1 MESITKSNNFIEEII
16 QGEIEKGIFSTKEES
31 AKIITRF
38 PPEPNGYLHIGHAKS
53 IFLNFGLA
61 ERFNGKCNL
70 RFDDTNPE
78 AENSEFVNA
87 IIADLNW
94 LGVKPDNVFYASN
107 YFGTMI
113 IIAKNL
119 ILKGRAYVDSST
131 SEEIALSKGTPTT
144 VGTESLYRNTSPS
157 ENLLLFEKMINGD
170 FEDGSKVLRAKIDM
184 SHVNMHMRDPIIYR
198 IKKEVEHHNTGIA
211 HNVYPMYDFAHPISD
226 AIEGITHSICTLEF
240 ASHRDLYD
248 YFVAYAAKA
257 FDDVIYSKQIEFA
270 RMNLSYTILSKRHLS
285 KLVDLKLVSGWDDPR
300 MPTIAGMRRRGYPAE
315 AIKLF
320 CEKVGVSKR
329 DTISDF
335 ALLESCVRNVL
346 NKTSFR
352 VMAVLDPI
360 SLFITNYLNNHVE
373 LVELENNPEDE
384 STGKRKVP
392 FSNTLFIE
400 REDFIE
406 EPIKGFNRLYPGAIV
421 RLKGAYI
428 VRCTGCIKDD
438 NGNVVEVTCEYIPNS
453 ISGNDTSE
461 IKSKGTIHWLSSKH
475 AFPATIVN
483 YENLLT
489 SEVAEFSENDSLLNF
504 NYNSATKKE
513 IFVEPSLINLK
524 PGTTVQFIR
533 KGYFCL
539 DHNLVFNKTVSLKDG
554 WKK

>member
-16 QGEIEKGIFSTKEES
+16 EGEIEKGIFSTKEES

-94 LGVKPDNVFYASN
+94 LGVKPDNIFYASN

-113 IIAKNL
+113 VIAKNL
-119 ILKGRAYVDSST
+119 ILKGLAYVDGST

-144 VGTESLYRNTSPS
+144 IGTESPYRNTSPS
-157 ENLLLFEKMINGD
+157 VNLLLFEKMIKGD

-198 IKKEVEHHNTGIA
+198 IKKEVEHHNTGKA

-226 AIEGITHSICTLEF
+226 VIEGITYSICTLEF

-248 YFVAYAAKA
+248 YFVAYAAKV

-320 CEKVGVSKR
+320 CEKVGVAKR
-329 DTISDF
+329 DAISDF
-335 ALLESCVRNVL
+335 ALLESCVRDVL
-346 NKTSFR
+346 NKTADR

-360 SLFITNYLNNHVE
+360 D
-373 LVELENNPEDE
+373 LVVSNFPDDGEKDFEIENNPEDE
-384 STGKRKVP
+384 NAGKRKLP
-392 FSNTLFIE
+392 FSNRLKIE
-400 REDFIE
+400 RDDFME
-406 EPIKGFNRLYPGAIV
+406 EPIKGFNRLYPGSYV
-421 RLKGAYI
+421 RLKGAFI
-428 VRCTGCIKDD
+428 IKCTGCNKDEHGNIK
-438 NGNVVEVTCEYIPNS
+438 EVTCEYVHG
-453 ISGNDTSE
+453 SGTGMDIG
-461 IKSKGTIHWLSSKH
+461 IKPKGTIHWLSSKH
-475 AFPATIVN
+475 SFPATIIN
-483 YENLLT
+483 YEKLLT
-489 SEVAEFSENDSLLNF
+489 SETPEFSENDSLLNF
-504 NYNSATKKE
+504 NYNSATKSE
-513 IFVEPSLINLK
+513 IFVEPSLVNLA

-539 DHNLVFNKTVSLKDG
+539 DHDLVFNRTVSLKDG